1 MNGDVDVQCNSEAPG
16 IPSEEIIRH
25 WALSTLQ
32 EMSKIGNSLT
42 VRIVDETEIAEIN
55 ETYRQK
61 RGPTNVLSFPFENP
75 PGVDAG
81 ILGDIIICAP
91 VVNREAS
98 EQNKTPEAHWAHMVV
113 HGILHLCGYD
123 HIQDK
128 EARRMEAKE
137 VQAMGQLGFEDPYS

>member
-1 MNGDVDVQCNSEAPG
+1 MNADVDVQCNSEASG
-16 IPSEEIIRH
+16 IPPEEVIRH

-32 EMSKIGNSLT
+32 DMSKSSNSLT
-42 VRIVDETEIAEIN
+42 VRIVDETESAELN
-55 ETYRQK
+55 EIYRQK
-61 RGPTNVLSFPFENP
+61 KGPTNVLSFPFENP

-91 VVNREAS
+91 VVNREANKL
-98 EQNKTPEAHWAHMVV
+98 NKTPAAHWAHMVV

-128 EARRMEAKE
+128 EARQMEAKE
-137 VQAMGQLGFEDPYS
+137 VQAMGQLGFENPYA

>member
-1 MNGDVDVQCNSEAPG
+1 MNADVNVQCNSEASG
-16 IPSEEIIRH
+16 IPPEETIRR
-25 WALSTLQ
+25 WAQSTLQ
-32 EMSKIGNSLT
+32 DISKIDSSLT
-42 VRIVDETEIAEIN
+42 VRIVDETEIAELN

-61 RGPTNVLSFPFENP
+61 KGPTNVLSFPFENP

-91 VVNREAS
+91 VVNWEAN

-123 HIQDK
+123 HIRDK
-128 EARRMEAKE
+128 EAWQMEAKE
-137 VQAMGQLGFEDPYS
+137 VQAMGQLGFENPYA